1 MEAGWS
7 KIRHN
12 CFCQRQDSRRCLFS
26 LAEQTLSREC
36 TVHYFD
42 SLSFY
47 NREIVFSDS
56 LDV

>member
-7 KIRHN
+7 KDRHN
-12 CFCQRQDSRRCLFS
+12 CYCRGHASRRCLFS
-26 LAEQTLSREC
+26 LAEQTLSGEC
-36 TVHYFD
+36 TVHYFH